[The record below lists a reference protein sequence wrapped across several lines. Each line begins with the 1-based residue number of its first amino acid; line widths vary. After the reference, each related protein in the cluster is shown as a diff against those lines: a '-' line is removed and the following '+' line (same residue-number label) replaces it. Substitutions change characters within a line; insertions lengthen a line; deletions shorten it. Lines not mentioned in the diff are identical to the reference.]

1 MREMICI
8 ACPVGCHL
16 TIDENLHVK
25 GNLCQRGEKYAIEE
39 ITHPTR
45 ILTTTVKTT
54 SLINPRLS
62 VKTKD
67 PIPKELLF
75 EAMEILN
82 SITIENNVKIGDV
95 IVKNILNTGVD
106 MIATKTIIINNK

>member
-16 TIDENLHVK
+16 TIDENLHVE

-54 SLINPRLS
+54 CLLNPRLS
-62 VKTKD
+62 VKSKD

-82 SITIENNVKIGDV
+82 SIRIENNVKIGDV

-106 MIATKTIIINNK
+106 MVATRTIIINK